1 MAESVETR
9 LRAIEKFPPACER
22 IGVLADAQY
31 RQLNAKTLQIDDEF
45 RGFIR
50 PRHVAAPGR
59 NFSMA
64 ACSRWRSA
72 RSTAPGRWNE
82 WPEMTRRRPV
92 AGSAYT
98 YDRQVPGR
106 GARAPHE
113 ARSHRSRASRS
124 SPASRSRRWK
134 SRALSCPRA
143 TGRCCSNQRSKE
155 KCELEVSFWV
165 LWVRA
170 CWLVPRRQT

>member
-9 LRAIEKFPPACER
+9 LRAIETFLPACER

-82 WPEMTRRRPV
+82 WPEMTRRRLARESLQALEEPG
-92 AGSAYT
+92 ALLPQGN
-98 YDRQVPGR
+98 RQVLFQ
-106 GARAPHE
+106 
-113 ARSHRSRASRS
+113 S
-124 SPASRSRRWK
+124 
-134 SRALSCPRA
+134 
-143 TGRCCSNQRSKE
+143 
-155 KCELEVSFWV
+155 
-165 LWVRA
+165 
-170 CWLVPRRQT
+170 